1 MNSTQVTPI
10 ATDDVEVEG
19 VIENDPE
26 LEAQLD
32 EMLSIGEAAED
43 SEELPEPLPEPLPDE
58 SDTKSE
64 SLPEQLPEPLPEQ
77 DTEQDDDAA
86 ITQDSPFISLDQF
99 EFATHLMVDLST
111 YADKRKPRDI
121 VDDPLQPSQYC
132 VFTQD
137 SIANTLTSELL
148 GLAKNVSRKR
158 AFVRFGVNDTQH
170 VVGKRE
176 DLAAFLVSF
185 VTQQV
190 NALFLEKAKELVNT
204 GVEVS
209 LSGALGTL
217 KKAIQCHV
225 QVTEQDFPDKHA
237 EGCYAR
243 SEEDALKVS
252 IFITLTPPK
261 GVLGDVGFLQEHL
274 AHLQNQVDSGVD
286 FELAKSELFNKIQ
299 DQNDGFYTVLSG
311 WLSLATN
318 TECSLNLMVDTKSV
332 LPVLMALNQTI
343 ADVWYKT
350 ATVWE
355 TPLPDGVDIL
365 DVLFAT
371 PEMVALDCVLSHKKC
386 VANGKALSFPITL
399 NDDKSVFGVHS
410 TAP

>member
-1 MNSTQVTPI
+1 MNPTQVTPI

-77 DTEQDDDAA
+77 DPEQDDDAA
-86 ITQDSPFISLDQF
+86 ITKDSPFISLDQF

-176 DLAAFLVSF
+176 DLAAFLVS
-185 VTQQV
+185 
-190 NALFLEKAKELVNT
+190 
-204 GVEVS
+204 
-209 LSGALGTL
+209 
-217 KKAIQCHV
+217 
-225 QVTEQDFPDKHA
+225 
-237 EGCYAR
+237 AR
-243 SEEDALKVS
+243 
-252 IFITLTPPK
+252 T
-261 GVLGDVGFLQEHL
+261 
-274 AHLQNQVDSGVD
+274 
-286 FELAKSELFNKIQ
+286 
-299 DQNDGFYTVLSG
+299 
-311 WLSLATN
+311 
-318 TECSLNLMVDTKSV
+318 
-332 LPVLMALNQTI
+332 
-343 ADVWYKT
+343 
-350 ATVWE
+350 
-355 TPLPDGVDIL
+355 TPLP
-365 DVLFAT
+365 
-371 PEMVALDCVLSHKKC
+371 
-386 VANGKALSFPITL
+386 
-399 NDDKSVFGVHS
+399 
-410 TAP
+410 